1 MPPEVATPTT
11 IKHFPEKLPQG
22 PSNRNQNVTKEKM
35 TFIRPHPN
43 CNAVFFRSRGKFDDK
58 LGACLLLGII
68 ERPEAAHNFNA
79 VLGRHFTFSALFGHL
94 G

>member
-22 PSNRNQNVTKEKM
+22 PSNRNQNVAKEKM

-43 CNAVFFRSRGKFDDK
+43 CNAVFFRPRGKFDDK
-58 LGACLLLGII
+58 LGAISRSPRCSDILADY
-68 ERPEAAHNFNA
+68 RD
-79 VLGRHFTFSALFGHL
+79 TFSRKHNH
-94 G
+94 